1 MKPHFDA
8 PLSADLDVR
17 LDLDRALG
25 ALPELQR
32 RVVEAIFMRGY
43 SYEEA
48 AELVAVPLGT
58 LKRAQTRGLAQL
70 RQHMQ
75 VAA

>member
-1 MKPHFDA
+1 MKSAFETPR
-8 PLSADLDVR
+8 SADPGVR

-25 ALPELQR
+25 ALPALQR
-32 RVVEAIFMRGY
+32 RAVEAIFLCGY
-43 SYEEA
+43 TYEEA
-48 AELVAVPLGT
+48 AELVEVPLGT

-70 RQHMQ
+70 RLHMQ